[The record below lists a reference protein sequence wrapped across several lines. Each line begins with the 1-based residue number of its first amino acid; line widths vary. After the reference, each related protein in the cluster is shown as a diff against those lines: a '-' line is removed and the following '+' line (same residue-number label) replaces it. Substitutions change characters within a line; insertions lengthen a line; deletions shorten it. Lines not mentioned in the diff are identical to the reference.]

1 MASFRRDA
9 EFTEFVH
16 ARTPWL
22 RRIAYLLC
30 QDWHRADDLTQA
42 VFLKLYVSWDRASKV
57 DRVDGYVRTILINT
71 FLSEQQT
78 TWWKRI
84 TLRRT
89 ATDEASFIDDA
100 ADVGS
105 FGDFGPISDID
116 GALDLLAA
124 LAEVPPRQRAAL
136 VLRFYCDLSIAE
148 TAGLLDCSP
157 GTVKSQ
163 TSRGLDALRVVLGVQ
178 PSI

>member
-9 EFTEFVH
+9 EFTEYVQ

-22 RRIAYLLC
+22 RRIAFLLC

-42 VFLKLYVSWDRASKV
+42 VFLRLYVSWDRASKV
-57 DRVDGYVRTILINT
+57 DRVDAYVHTILVNT

-84 TLRRT
+84 SLRRT
-89 ATDEASFIDDA
+89 ATAEDSFA
-100 ADVGS
+100 EHADGTAVLGEL
-105 FGDFGPISDID
+105 GNVD
-116 GALDLLAA
+116 GAIDLLAA

-148 TAGLLDCSP
+148 TADLLGCST

-163 TSRGLDALRVVLGVQ
+163 TSRGLDALRLVLDVL
-178 PSI
+178 PSL

>member
-9 EFTEFVH
+9 EFTEYVQ

-22 RRIAYLLC
+22 RRIAFLLC

-57 DRVDGYVRTILINT
+57 DRVDAYVHTILVNT

-84 TLRRT
+84 SLHRSEPVEH
-89 ATDEASFIDDA
+89 ADEAVAEAFGMTGPTG
-100 ADVGS
+100 DV
-105 FGDFGPISDID
+105 D
-116 GALDLLAA
+116 GTLDLLAA
-124 LAEVPPRQRAAL
+124 LATVPPRQRAAL
-136 VLRFYCDLSIAE
+136 VLRYYCDLSVSE
-148 TAGLLDCSP
+148 TAALLDCSQ

-163 TSRGLDALRVVLGVQ
+163 SSRGLDSLRLAFGNERAL
-178 PSI
+178 